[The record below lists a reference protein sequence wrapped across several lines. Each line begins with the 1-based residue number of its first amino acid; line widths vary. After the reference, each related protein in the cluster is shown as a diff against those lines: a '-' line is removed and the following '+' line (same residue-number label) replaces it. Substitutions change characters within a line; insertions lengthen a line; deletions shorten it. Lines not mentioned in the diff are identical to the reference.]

1 MQGIISQLKQL
12 GRVRTSETYTAT
24 LNSFMKFRAGQDILL
39 CEDSPG
45 EQFIRGVTQDGEI
58 YNFARTLTNDT
69 EFCGACFDPDG
80 QTLYVNQQGE
90 RGGTVDGPPNGNAV
104 TYAIYGPFEKRAG
117 SNNKN
122 FGNGRGA

>member
-1 MQGIISQLKQL
+1 MLENPDNITIVPQT
-12 GRVRTSETYTAT
+12 RDV
-24 LNSFMKFRAGQDILL
+24 LL

-58 YNFARTLTNDT
+58 YTFAQALTNDT

-80 QTLYVNQQGE
+80 QVLYVNQQGE
-90 RGGTVDGPPNGNAV
+90 RLGENEPPQGTPESRAV

-117 SNNKN
+117 ANND
-122 FGNGRGA
+122 NGG